1 MTTQTMTIVGDLAP
15 AADAGRIL
23 LVMLPGAYMSAADFT
38 RHGFVAALGRYDWP
52 IDVIAVETGID
63 RYLDNCIAE
72 RLHQEII
79 LPAQARGYRRLWLH
93 GISLGGMGALLY
105 AQAHPKTVEG
115 ILLLSPFLGTRG
127 LIAEIAAAGGL
138 RHWPGVQQ
146 APTYEQSLLTA
157 LGQCQTDEESW
168 PKLLLGYGV
177 QDRFA
182 AAHRLLAELLPE
194 DRVFT
199 AEGGHDWETWTGL
212 WHRMLGCAPF
222 AILPPRG

>member
-1 MTTQTMTIVGDLAP
+1 MA
-15 AADAGRIL
+15 RIL
-23 LVMLPGAYMSAADFT
+23 LVMLPGAYMSAEDFS
-38 RHGFVAALGRYDWP
+38 RHGFAAALDGWP
-52 IDVIAVETGID
+52 IDVIAVETGVD
-63 RYLDNCIAE
+63 RYLDNVIAE

-79 LPAQARGYRRLWLH
+79 LPAQARGYRRIWQL
-93 GISLGGMGALLY
+93 GISLGGMGALLH
-105 AQAHPKTVEG
+105 AQAHPGMVEG

-157 LGQCQTDEESW
+157 LGQYRADDARW

-199 AEGGHDWETWTGL
+199 AQGGHDWETWTAL

-222 AILPPRG
+222 ARG